1 MWEVCQRYMQ
11 RGGSRGWL
19 IQQFYT
25 KCIHK
30 IYIKELSDAQAVEN
44 YIFRTEIKISRVDS
58 E

>member
-1 MWEVCQRYMQ
+1 MQ